1 MTTKDAIRFLAH
13 EAKDCRDKD
22 TSEALC
28 LLLPAMLR
36 VLSLDRMD
44 DVEAAAFRHG
54 FKRDLA
60 ALADRP
66 PGPPRPAMER
76 RLIGALFGP

>member
-1 MTTKDAIRFLAH
+1 MKI
-13 EAKDCRDKD
+13 
-22 TSEALC
+22 
-28 LLLPAMLR
+28 M
-36 VLSLDRMD
+36 VLERMD

-66 PGPPRPAMER
+66 PVPPNGASMKRTGNDVVGQAWPVPAEV
-76 RLIGALFGP
+76 